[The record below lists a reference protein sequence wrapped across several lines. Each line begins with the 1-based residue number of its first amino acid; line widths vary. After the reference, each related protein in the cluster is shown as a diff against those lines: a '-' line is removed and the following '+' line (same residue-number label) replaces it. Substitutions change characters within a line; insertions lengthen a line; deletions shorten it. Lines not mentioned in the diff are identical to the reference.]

1 MKDRIEEL
9 ALHASAQ
16 LDGDCTVIVGAI
28 TTAVNEALELAAIT
42 PKPIDEQIK
51 GQTLRCHQ
59 FNNQYTD
66 KAYLLRELSIL
77 ASLERLKSLDAQ
89 PVPETVAWMTEF
101 GRVISAKEKE
111 WAVSKIN
118 EGGEFAVT
126 AKAALSYN
134 IKLGVIK

>member
-1 MKDRIEEL
+1 MNEPTIEAEQFL
-9 ALHASAQ
+9 AVASTFS
-16 LDGDCTVIVGAI
+16 DEHR
-28 TTAVNEALELAAIT
+28 NAAI
-42 PKPIDEQIK
+42 K
-51 GQTLRCHQ
+51 G
-59 FNNQYTD
+59 
-66 KAYLLRELSIL
+66 ELV
-77 ASLERLKSLDAQ
+77 RLYGIVKSLDAQ